1 MADNDAPGRGQF
13 EPQGHDWQELYRGL
27 LNIASHKI

>member
-1 MADNDAPGRGQF
+1 MTPPGCGQF
-13 EPQGHDWQELYRGL
+13 GPQGRDWQELKRGL

>member
-1 MADNDAPGRGQF
+1 MTPPGRGQF
-13 EPQGHDWQELYRGL
+13 GPQGHDWQVLQRGL